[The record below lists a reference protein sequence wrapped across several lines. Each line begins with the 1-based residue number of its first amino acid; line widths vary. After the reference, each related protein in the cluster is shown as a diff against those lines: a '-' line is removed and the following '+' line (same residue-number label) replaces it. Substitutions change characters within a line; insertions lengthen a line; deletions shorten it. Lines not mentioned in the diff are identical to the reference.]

1 MALRSV
7 QERCGARYASG
18 SCSAIRAVVLLAVL
32 ASVAHA
38 KPAPPCDRC
47 VLEVPAKSPTS
58 GEKPPML
65 VVLHGDREHAKDVAA
80 RWRAAAKAS
89 GWVLL
94 ALEVPEGNS
103 WWRWGGDPGWV
114 IARAEKV
121 IADANVDRGRVYLAG
136 WSGGAT
142 YIGDFAQAWEAMFA
156 GIVIHG
162 GGRAP
167 PDATCVKHL
176 PAFFLVGDR
185 NSLHWLAIELRK
197 YLAGCKQEIVWDVVE
212 HGAHEAE
219 RKALTTKKAIAIL
232 AWLAR
237 EKR

>member
-1 MALRSV
+1 M
-7 QERCGARYASG
+7 
-18 SCSAIRAVVLLAVL
+18 LLAGL
-32 ASVAHA
+32 AHA

-47 VLEVPAKSPTS
+47 VLEAPAKTDH
-58 GEKPPML
+58 EVPML
-65 VVLHGDREHAKDVAA
+65 VVLHGDHEHATDAAA

-94 ALEVPEGNS
+94 ALEVPKGDS
-103 WWRWGGDPGWV
+103 WWQWNGDAEWV
-114 IARAEKV
+114 IARADKV
-121 IADANVDRGRVYLAG
+121 IADANVDRNRVYLAG

-142 YIGDFAQAWEAMFA
+142 YIGDHVQAWEPVFA
-156 GIVIHG
+156 GLVIHG

-167 PDATCVKHL
+167 ADGACVKRL

-185 NSLHWLAIELRK
+185 NPLHRLAVALRK
-197 YLAGCKQEIVWDVVE
+197 YLEGCQQEIVWDLVE

-219 RKALTTKKAIAIL
+219 RQALTKKKAMAIL
-232 AWLAR
+232 AWLTR